1 MGISARVTVRDRRL
15 LYLSPD
21 DPPTTALDVQG
32 SNLGVL
38 IGRKGETLAALQYVV
53 NLMVNKDI
61 GQWTRVL
68 VDVGGYRR
76 RREESLEGLA
86 QRIAYRV
93 AQSHR
98 AVTLEPMPPNE
109 RRVIHMVLRD
119 NPDVVTE
126 SSGEGEARKVT
137 ILPRARGR

>member
-1 MGISARVTVRDRRL
+1 MKRSWWDRVIGELQTEGYGP
-15 LYLSPD
+15 LYGDSHEIVFK
-21 DPPTTALDVQG
+21 TWQAG
-32 SNLGVL
+32 GH
-38 IGRKGETLAALQYVV
+38 
-53 NLMVNKDI
+53 LMVNKDV
-61 GQWTRVL
+61 GRWTRVL

-93 AQSHR
+93 VQSHR
-98 AVTLEPMPPNE
+98 PVTLEPMPSNE

-119 NPDVVTE
+119 NPDVFTE

-137 ILPRARGR
+137 ILPRVRGR